1 MHALWALLG
10 VVDLLLAALLIPWVL
25 FVKNKYPVSTVAWIL
40 AIVLLPYVGGLL
52 FLFFGV
58 NRVQRLAQRRSGKEQ
73 AARAI
78 GRSLAPLAP
87 FAHLPGEALDP
98 EQERLRRLATRVA
111 GTHAAF
117 GNRIEI
123 LSDTNRAMG
132 LMEQAIR
139 SAEQTLHLEFYIWQP
154 DRTGT
159 RLRDLLVEKARSG
172 VTVRF
177 LFDGVG
183 SLWLGRRFLQPMRD
197 AGIRTASFLPG
208 ATFRERWSIN
218 LRSHRKICVVDGRVG
233 FTGGMN
239 VGDEYLGRVRSSGF
253 WRDTHLRLE
262 GPVVPQLQQVFA
274 EDWFYATGEELADP
288 ALFPPPDVVGHACA
302 QVVPSGPT
310 ADINATYALMF
321 AALVQARERIDLA
334 TSYFVPPLPLQ
345 TALES
350 AALRGV
356 RVRLLLSGRTG
367 YRATHLAGRSYY
379 DALFAAGV
387 EIFEYE
393 KGLHHSKTL
402 TVDGRWALVGSANFD
417 ARSLVLNF
425 EAGVAMYDVR
435 LAERLEEVF
444 ENDLRHSRRID
455 REAWH
460 RRPVLHQ
467 LGESVCRL
475 FAPVL

>member
-1 MHALWALLG
+1 MSALWALLG
-10 VVDLLLAALLIPWVL
+10 AGDVILAGLLIPWVL

-52 FLFFGV
+52 FLVFGL
-58 NRVQRLAQRRSGKEQ
+58 NRVQRLAQRKSGKQE
-73 AARAI
+73 AARTI
-78 GRSLAPLAP
+78 GRSLSVLAPL
-87 FAHLPGEALDP
+87 AHLPGEGLDP
-98 EQERLRRLATRVA
+98 GQDCLRRLATRVA
-111 GTHAAF
+111 GTHATS

-159 RLRDLLVEKARSG
+159 RLRDLLVEKARAG

-183 SLWLGRRFLQPMRD
+183 SLWLGRRFLRPMRD
-197 AGIRTASFLPG
+197 AGIRAASFLPG
-208 ATFRERWSIN
+208 ATLRERWSIN

-253 WRDTHLRLE
+253 WRDTHLKLE

-274 EDWFYATGEELADP
+274 EDWFYATGEELTDP
-288 ALFPPPDVVGHACA
+288 ALFPVPDVLGHACA

-310 ADINATYALMF
+310 TETNASCALLF
-321 AALVQARERIDLA
+321 AALNEARERIDLA

-367 YRATHLAGRSYY
+367 YRITHLAGRSFYEP
-379 DALFAAGV
+379 LLAAGV

-393 KGLHHSKTL
+393 RGLHHSKTL
-402 TVDGRWALVGSANFD
+402 AVDGRWALVGSANFD
-417 ARSLVLNF
+417 ARSLLLNF

-444 ENDLRHSRRID
+444 ENDLRHARRID
-455 REAWH
+455 LDAWR
-460 RRPVLHQ
+460 RRPVLEQ